1 MSDRLESSSHH
12 NRDYKHRRNFT
23 AKETDHIKV
32 QSSSNGSS
40 SGSRFSPYVR
50 PNSTSSSHKPKHDD
64 ERKQENVYHV
74 PTQKY
79 PKFEAK
85 SSPSKVEIKPAK
97 VEIKPAKVEIKP
109 AKKKMTVAA
118 VFNCDSSDE
127 EEEIPLHAKM
137 RMRNVGKDTPTSSG
151 PNSFGKTKRGFTDT
165 VKMWEKDPVK
175 VAQFIVE
182 KQKEG
187 ETPAGRGEAAAG
199 KDE

>member
-1 MSDRLESSSHH
+1 MSDRVESSSHH
-12 NRDYKHRRNFT
+12 NRDYKHRRSFT

-32 QSSSNGSS
+32 QSSNGSS
-40 SGSRFSPYVR
+40 SSSNRYSPYGR
-50 PNSTSSSHKPKHDD
+50 PNSTSSSSSSHKPKHDD
-64 ERKQENVYHV
+64 EKKQENVYHV

-85 SSPSKVEIKPAK
+85 SSPLKVETKPVLK
-97 VEIKPAKVEIKP
+97 VETKP
-109 AKKKMTVAA
+109 AKKKLTVAA

-182 KQKEG
+182 KRKEG
-187 ETPAGRGEAAAG
+187 EVPAE
-199 KDE
+199 KEK